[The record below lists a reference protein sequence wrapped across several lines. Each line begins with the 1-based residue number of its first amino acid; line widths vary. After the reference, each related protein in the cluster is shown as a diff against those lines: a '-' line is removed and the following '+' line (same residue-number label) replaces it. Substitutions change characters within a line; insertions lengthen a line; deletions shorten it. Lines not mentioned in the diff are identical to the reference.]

1 MRAEPGKPLVMSDP
15 IEKRRKMLLY
25 RASYRGF
32 KEADLLIGGFA
43 KANVPTMDEIAL
55 DEFEALLTLN
65 DRDLFDWATGKRPA
79 PANIEGPIFDQ
90 LCAYDIAGAITR
102 GE

>member
-1 MRAEPGKPLVMSDP
+1 MDDPL
-15 IEKRRKMLLY
+15 EKRRKRLLY

-43 KANVPTMDEIAL
+43 KREIPAMDEAAL

-65 DRDLFDWATGKRPA
+65 DRDLFDWATGKREA
-79 PANIEGPIFDQ
+79 PANIKGPVFDQ
-90 LCAYDIAGAITR
+90 LCDYDIAGMIKK